1 MLNSTRPIGFV
12 PVTDL
17 SKAREFYAGI
27 LGFDVEDEN
36 PSAVVLRCG
45 TTMIRATKVDD
56 LTPQPFTVL
65 GWQVDDIDDAVDTLK
80 AQGVNFLLFF
90 ALDQSAH
97 GVWTAPGGDRI
108 AWFKDPFGNT
118 LSVSQFV

>member
-17 SKAREFYAGI
+17 PKAREFYAGT

-36 PSAVVLRCG
+36 PFALVLRCG
-45 TTMIRATKVDD
+45 TTMIRATKVDAF
-56 LTPQPFTVL
+56 TPQPFTVL
-65 GWQVDDIDDAVDTLK
+65 GWQVDDIDEAVDTLK
-80 AQGVNFLLFF
+80 AQGIGFLFVDG
-90 ALDQSAH
+90 LDQSSH
-97 GVWTAPGGDRI
+97 GIWTTPGGDRV

>member
-12 PVTDL
+12 SVTDL
-17 SKAREFYAGI
+17 SQAREFYAGT

-36 PSAVVLRCG
+36 PFALVLRCG
-45 TTMIRATKVDD
+45 TTMIRATKVDAF
-56 LTPQPFTVL
+56 TPQPFTVL

-80 AQGVNFLLFF
+80 AQEVNFLFF
-90 ALDQSAH
+90 YALDQSSH
-97 GVWTAPGGDRI
+97 GVWAAPDGDRV

-118 LSVSQFV
+118 LSLTQFV